1 MEKKWILTGIVL
13 VCTVISAAAI
23 MVPLMNAPV
32 NSAPQ
37 GSATGFIL
45 ETELPESPA
54 TAPVYKVVRK
64 ESIFEGSQKVMEVK
78 SSIPSEKEAVI
89 FAEKILENYGG
100 LPKDAVLSQVKQVY
114 LGGYNLNSETVEE
127 QYPQFTQV
135 IYSQQI
141 NGSPVAGPGA
151 EINIELGENGELLH
165 IEKAW
170 RHVEYGGEV
179 PIISAAEAYEKLQKH
194 ELLEIP
200 QSSFAGV
207 KISDVTLGYYAEDRE
222 HDQKIYS
229 PIWIFSGHKQGGQP
243 FPYMVDAL
251 RK

>member
-1 MEKKWILTGIVL
+1 METKWILTGIVL

-23 MVPLMNAPV
+23 MVPLMNTPA
-32 NSAPQ
+32 NSIPQ

-45 ETELPESPA
+45 ETELPDSPA
-54 TAPVYKVVRK
+54 TAPVYNVVRK
-64 ESIFEGSQKVMEVK
+64 ESIFEGSEKVMEVK

-100 LPKDAVLSQVKQVY
+100 LPKDAVLSRVQQVY
-114 LGGYNLNSETVEE
+114 LDEYNLKTETVER

-151 EINIELGENGELLH
+151 EINIELGENGELLQ

-194 ELLEIP
+194 EFFIIP
-200 QSSFAGV
+200 QSQLSGV
-207 KISDVTLGYYAEDRE
+207 KISNVTLAYYAEDWE
-222 HDQKIYS
+222 HDQKVYS
-229 PIWIFSGHKQGGQP
+229 PIWIFSSDQSNGYP

>member
-1 MEKKWILTGIVL
+1 METKWILTGIVL

-23 MVPLMNAPV
+23 MVPLMNTPA
-32 NSAPQ
+32 NSIPQ

-45 ETELPESPA
+45 ETKLPESPA
-54 TAPVYKVVRK
+54 TAPVYNVVRK

-89 FAEKILENYGG
+89 FAEKILVDYGG
-100 LPKDAVLSQVKQVY
+100 LPKDAVLSLVKQVY
-114 LGGYNLNSETVEE
+114 LEKYNLKTETVEE

-151 EINIELGENGELLH
+151 EINIELGENGELLQ

-179 PIISAAEAYEKLQKH
+179 PIISAAEAYEKLQRH

-200 QSSFAGV
+200 QSSLSGIT
-207 KISDVTLGYYAEDRE
+207 ISDVKLGYYAEDGE
-222 HDQKIYS
+222 HDQKVYS
-229 PIWIFSGHKQGGQP
+229 PIWIFYSDQSGGQP
-243 FPYMVDAL
+243 FPYMVDAM
-251 RK
+251 K